1 MRENIETKKARLPY
15 RPGVLPWT
23 LGILGAALIDPAAL
37 SPLNEYRQNIAH
49 AREQRVIKGR
59 DFVRSILTQTN
70 LKLNGSHSLTSN
82 DYKLT
87 GAVKLG
93 NEIFKVGFSEKHG
106 DVIEDGEKVFVVRDL
121 GVAVDNVNARLEKAE
136 GATK

>member
-15 RPGVLPWT
+15 RPGVLPWI
-23 LGILGAALIDPAAL
+23 LGILGASFIGQAAL
-37 SPLNEYRQNIAH
+37 SPLNEYCQNIAH

-59 DFVRSILTQTN
+59 DFVRSILTQTD
-70 LKLNGSHSLTSN
+70 LKFKGLPRPSSN

-87 GAVKLG
+87 GEVKLG

-121 GVAVDNVNARLEKAE
+121 SVAIDNVNSRLEGKSE
-136 GATK
+136 TK